1 MIKWAELFPIESL
14 GPLAGGALI
23 WFGANYFVLAPN
35 VIGPRLVERY
45 YAPACRAAV
54 ARGVT
59 EYQQERQTLRTA
71 AEATFQV
78 KRAEIRERIIGAI
91 RGQLGQWGGGRNPFG
106 DMIEQR
112 VIAAA
117 QPAIR
122 SAEADAWNALDA
134 GLRQHEREA
143 QAGITHKTP
152 AAFCGCAVAAGMGE
166 RIDLATYTASLR
178 LYAPDTVERL
188 QNGSIASRAPECGKP
203 PVA

>member
-1 MIKWAELFPIESL
+1 MIKWGELFPVESL
-14 GPLAGGALI
+14 GPLAGGALL

-45 YAPACRAAV
+45 YAPACLATVR
-54 ARGVT
+54 RGVA
-59 EYQQERQTLRTA
+59 EYQQERQTLQSEATA
-71 AEATFQV
+71 AFQV
-78 KRAEIRERIIGAI
+78 KRAEIHARIVGMI
-91 RGQLGQWGGGRNPFG
+91 RGRLSQWGGGRNPLG
-106 DMIEQR
+106 DLIER
-112 VIAAA
+112 EAIAAA
-117 QPAIR
+117 QPAIQ

-134 GLRQHEREA
+134 GLRQREREA
-143 QAGITHKTP
+143 QAGIIHKTP